1 MAFTVELQKPTTES
15 KGIAGF
21 YYNYPEAA
29 KVLLA
34 WQNAQA
40 PTREQLDALIDCI
53 CFFVPD
59 DQKAETRRQLL
70 YEATITDLARV
81 IAALP
86 KLAKS

>member
-21 YYNYPEAA
+21 YHSYPEAA

-40 PTREQLDALIDCI
+40 PTREQIDALIDCI

-59 DQKAETRRQLL
+59 DQKIETRRQFL

-86 KLAKS
+86 KLAKP